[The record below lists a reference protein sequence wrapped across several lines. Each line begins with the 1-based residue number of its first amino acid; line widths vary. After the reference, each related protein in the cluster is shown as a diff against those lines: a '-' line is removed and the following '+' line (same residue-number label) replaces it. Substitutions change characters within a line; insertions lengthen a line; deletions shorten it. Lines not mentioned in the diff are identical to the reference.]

1 MFQNPPS
8 SPLVF
13 HKLGE
18 PMLCTRTEIMQQQHS
33 PGSDAGGD
41 ANNFKSA
48 DYSNQKVLL
57 RTWVSLHDN
66 YQCQG
71 K

>member
-33 PGSDAGGD
+33 PGSGAGGD
-41 ANNFKSA
+41 VNNLKLG
-48 DYSNQKVLL
+48 DESNQKVLL
-57 RTWVSLHDN
+57 HMRVLLHDN
-66 YQCQG
+66 Y
-71 K
+71 